1 MGTRL
6 GVGTR
11 PDVET
16 RPAVTGG
23 AVVGDG
29 AVGLCAVPA
38 ARRPGAGRVI
48 APGRHQARTD
58 LARAFGATDV
68 VAEP

>member
-1 MGTRL
+1 MWGRDR
-6 GVGTR
+6 GR
-11 PDVET
+11 PGS
-16 RPAVTGG
+16 PSS
-23 AVVGDG
+23 GDG

-58 LARAFGATDV
+58 PARAFGATDM
-68 VAEP
+68 VAGP